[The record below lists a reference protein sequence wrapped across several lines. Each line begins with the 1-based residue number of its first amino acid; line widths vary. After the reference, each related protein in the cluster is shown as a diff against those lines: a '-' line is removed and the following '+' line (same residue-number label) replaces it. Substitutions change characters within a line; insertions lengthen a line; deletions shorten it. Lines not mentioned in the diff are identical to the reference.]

1 MPPGSDSKLESLR
14 KILEQEETS
23 SFPDTTVI
31 GGLDRFLTRW
41 ADELKPAVEG
51 LNSYSVLTP
60 PQRAEWA
67 GRAREKMASTG
78 PAADTRTPAT
88 RSRQVRRAAKP
99 RPTAL
104 ALDDD
109 VTRLKG
115 ISTWIWVY
123 TVLRG
128 QSNHCGLDVAAVGW
142 RRERQF
148 QVCLF
153 QYHVYLP
160 LVWSFVRGSW

>member
-115 ISTWIWVY
+115 ISTWGVSLT
-123 TVLRG
+123 TVALMLLPSVG
-128 QSNHCGLDVAAVGW
+128 GVSASSKSASSNIMSI
-142 RRERQF
+142 
-148 QVCLF
+148 
-153 QYHVYLP
+153 YLSSGV
-160 LVWSFVRGSW
+160 LSGGSW